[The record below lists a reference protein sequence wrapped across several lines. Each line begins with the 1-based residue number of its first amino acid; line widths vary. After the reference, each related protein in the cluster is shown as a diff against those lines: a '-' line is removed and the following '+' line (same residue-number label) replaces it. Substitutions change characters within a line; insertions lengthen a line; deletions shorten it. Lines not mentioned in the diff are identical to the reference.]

1 MYFLFRNGAKFCVA
15 CRDVDC
21 HETSKDDP
29 ALSQHAAE
37 RVVEEEAF
45 SSSHNPAPTHT
56 SREERQ
62 SPLRGDSVTT
72 ASLPVPSTAPQISAP
87 AQFQAPGPGFGA
99 RPKVT
104 GADGPRLPS
113 SAAADTE
120 LLTRSAAAVTA
131 TLEEATR
138 ELASCRSADRA
149 TQLVILVRE
158 AATSLATL
166 RHILCDTL

>member
-1 MYFLFRNGAKFCVA
+1 MA

-45 SSSHNPAPTHT
+45 SSSHNPAPAPTHS

-62 SPLRGDSVTT
+62 SPLRGDTVTT

-87 AQFQAPGPGFGA
+87 AQFQAPVLGLGA

>member
-1 MYFLFRNGAKFCVA
+1 MA

-62 SPLRGDSVTT
+62 SPLRGDTVTT

-87 AQFQAPGPGFGA
+87 AQYQAQV
-99 RPKVT
+99 RSV
-104 GADGPRLPS
+104 
-113 SAAADTE
+113 
-120 LLTRSAAAVTA
+120 LTQF
-131 TLEEATR
+131 
-138 ELASCRSADRA
+138 CP
-149 TQLVILVRE
+149 
-158 AATSLATL
+158 
-166 RHILCDTL
+166 CC